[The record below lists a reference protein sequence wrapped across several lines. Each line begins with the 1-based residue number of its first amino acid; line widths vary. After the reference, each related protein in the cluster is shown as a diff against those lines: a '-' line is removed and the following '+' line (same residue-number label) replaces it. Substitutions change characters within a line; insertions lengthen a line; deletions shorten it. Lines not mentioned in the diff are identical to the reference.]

1 MNKYKKAVSVVEVV
15 EEPVVTVK
23 DVVAFVKG
31 IFENKE
37 MLRKLQEQFWC
48 IVPNEQEISICG
60 NSVPCND
67 ENLKALHKLQTQ

>member
-37 MLRKLQEQFWC
+37 MLRKL
-48 IVPNEQEISICG
+48 
-60 NSVPCND
+60 
-67 ENLKALHKLQTQ
+67 